1 VSSCIPA
8 AASQLYK
15 EHVFLQ
21 YKQPVN
27 MTYMNLLL
35 SVFEFVF
42 CLILSPLVFELQGLG
57 APGRW
62 ASLYPSSKF
71 GENFLDGLRCFF
83 RTLSHDD
90 QENKYYDDARCDYAM
105 GLVVL
110 HAFSI
115 VAVGVAVDKIV
126 NAGATK
132 VMYRGMSA
140 GIVVAVLCMHTY
152 DMHITE
158 FSYGPAIDGLNLAC
172 LIILIL
178 GSEVYHRVALKDL
191 TFDTVYQT
199 VQIEALYDA

>member
-1 VSSCIPA
+1 M
-8 AASQLYK
+8 
-15 EHVFLQ
+15 Q

-27 MTYMNLLL
+27 MTTLNLLL

-42 CLILSPLVFELQGLG
+42 CSILAPLVFGLQGLG

-71 GENFLDGLRCFF
+71 SENFWDGIKCFLRI
-83 RTLSHDD
+83 LPNDD
-90 QENKYYDDARCDYAM
+90 QENKYYDDARCDFAL
-105 GLVVL
+105 GLVL
-110 HAFSI
+110 FHAFSI
-115 VAVGVAVDKIV
+115 AAVGVAVDKIV

-140 GIVVAVLCMHTY
+140 GIVLAVLCMHAY
-152 DMHITE
+152 DMRIPE
-158 FSYGPAIDGLNLAC
+158 FSYGAAVDGLNLAC

-191 TFDTVYQT
+191 TFDTVYQQ